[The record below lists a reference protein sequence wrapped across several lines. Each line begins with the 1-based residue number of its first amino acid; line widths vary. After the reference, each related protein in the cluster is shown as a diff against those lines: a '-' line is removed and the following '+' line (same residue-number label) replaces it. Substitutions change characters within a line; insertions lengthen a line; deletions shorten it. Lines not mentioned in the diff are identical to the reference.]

1 MNFGFKY
8 RRVGAFMIDLAIV
21 KMFAQVGINL
31 YLGIIAYLGNGAPV
45 QPSLNGSWAL
55 PLLLLLLISVM
66 LVFIGIYLGYHWLCY
81 RLLGNSLSRY
91 FLRLKVASADGEAL
105 TASRYLKREFDKA
118 VLSIATLGIYPFFS
132 GAQFISYGYTPW
144 HDKRNKTEVIEL

>member
-31 YLGIIAYLGNGAPV
+31 YLGIIAYLGSGAQW

-55 PLLLLLLISVM
+55 PLLLLLLVSVM
-66 LVFIGIYLGYHWLCY
+66 MVFIGIYLGYHWVCY
-81 RLLGNSLSRY
+81 RTLGNSLSRY
-91 FLRLKVASADGEAL
+91 FLRLQVVSEKGDKL
-105 TASRYLKREFDKA
+105 TASHYLKREFEKA
-118 VLSIATLGIYPFFS
+118 LFSIATLGIYPFFS
-132 GAQFISYGYTPW
+132 GAQFISFGYTPW
-144 HDKRNKTEVIEL
+144 HDKRNKTKVIER